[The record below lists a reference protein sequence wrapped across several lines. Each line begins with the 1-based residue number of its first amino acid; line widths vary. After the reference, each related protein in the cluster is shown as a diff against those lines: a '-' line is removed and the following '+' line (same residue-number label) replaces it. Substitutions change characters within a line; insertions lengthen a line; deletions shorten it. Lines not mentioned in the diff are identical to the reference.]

1 MAEKEQKERRR
12 QELAEER
19 AAKAAKEREVY
30 AAANAEGIPHHMIR
44 IIKGKS
50 VKNIVDAGRK
60 KHVAT
65 TKKAVKNAE
74 KAAKGAPPSKMIKD
88 ELLRLGYKNKEIGR
102 LAKNATLSGVLR
114 KAEERRQ
121 KEVGKAAKNA
131 AEQALKQKLRD
142 QLGNN
147 YSSAEFK
154 KPRKGQSENNLLRA
168 FQKRVGTK
176 KAKEL
181 KASEELAI
189 KMALKL
195 EDFNNANIKY
205 KKGNTLSAHRVA
217 AEKRKTAR
225 LAKGTREG
233 YMTRLKQAALDA
245 GLPASALKVRGKLTA
260 SAQNR
265 LLANAR
271 KRVAAKTQKNAI
283 KARIADLKTVLLNEG
298 YPAKNLNNYLK
309 FVGKKSDEVLL
320 AEARKRAAVKKHKN
334 TVGTRKQQIIDVLA
348 PLGLTKEEIKKT
360 VCLKSF

>member
-1 MAEKEQKERRR
+1 MADKEQRERRKK
-12 QELAEER
+12 ELAQER
-19 AAKAAKEREVY
+19 ADLEAKKRDVHQV
-30 AAANAEGIPHHMIR
+30 ANAEGIPHDMFYIT
-44 IIKGKS
+44 KSKS
-50 VKNIVDAGRK
+50 VGNIVDAGRK
-60 KHVAT
+60 KHLAA
-65 TKKAVKNAE
+65 TKKAARNAE
-74 KAAKGAPPSKMIKD
+74 KAAKGAPPSKMIKQQ
-88 ELLRLGYKNKEIGR
+88 LLNQGYSNKNIGR
-102 LAKNATLSGVLR
+102 LTKNTTVSAVVRKIEERRRKEIAKTAKNAGEL
-114 KAEERRQ
+114 
-121 KEVGKAAKNA
+121 
-131 AEQALKQKLRD
+131 ALKQRLR
-142 QLGNN
+142 QELGNQ
-147 YSSAEFK
+147 YSSAEYK

-245 GLPASALKVRGKLTA
+245 GLPASALKVRGKLTN

-271 KRVAAKTQKNAI
+271 KRVAAKTQKNVI